1 MSDETVSTVF
11 GEAVASELA
20 AAQTPAVKTAKK
32 GAKAASV
39 DAPVDYERTD
49 TDIIMEQN
57 AMMRTAKRIKI
68 RLEHSDAIPPTG
80 QFIGVNGVGYLLLPN
95 VEVEVPEFLLDAL
108 DNAVESVPVRNEQG
122 AVVGYQQRTRLPYT
136 IVRSK

>member
-20 AAQTPAVKTAKK
+20 AAQTAAPKLTKK
-32 GAKAASV
+32 AAKATPAET
-39 DAPVDYERTD
+39 PVDSERSD

-95 VEVEVPEFLLDAL
+95 AEVEVPEFLLDAL

-136 IVRSK
+136 IVRK

>member
-11 GEAVASELA
+11 GEAVASELGAVQTA
-20 AAQTPAVKTAKK
+20 APKTVKKAT
-32 GAKAASV
+32 KAAPAEALI
-39 DAPVDYERTD
+39 DGERSD

-95 VEVEVPEFLLDAL
+95 AEVEVPEFLLDTL

-136 IVRSK
+136 IVRK

>member
-11 GEAVASELA
+11 GEAVASELGAVQTA
-20 AAQTPAVKTAKK
+20 APKTVKKAT
-32 GAKAASV
+32 KAA
-39 DAPVDYERTD
+39 PVEALIDGERSD

-95 VEVEVPEFLLDAL
+95 AEVEVPEFLLDTL

-136 IVRSK
+136 IVRK

>member
-11 GEAVASELA
+11 GEAVASELGAVQTA
-20 AAQTPAVKTAKK
+20 APKTVKKAT
-32 GAKAASV
+32 KAA
-39 DAPVDYERTD
+39 PVEALIDGERSD

-95 VEVEVPEFLLDAL
+95 AEVEVPEFLLDAL

-136 IVRSK
+136 IVRK

>member
-11 GEAVASELA
+11 GEAVASELG
-20 AAQTPAVKTAKK
+20 AAQTAAPKTVKKAT
-32 GAKAASV
+32 KAA
-39 DAPVDYERTD
+39 PVEALIDGERSD

-95 VEVEVPEFLLDAL
+95 AEVEVPEFLLDAL

-136 IVRSK
+136 IVRK